1 MPGNLVQNPSK
12 NDVYL
17 DIALTNM
24 AQKWMQD
31 DMSFV
36 ATRAFPTLSVNKQ
49 SSQYYVFNRGDFFRR
64 RETARAP
71 GTAPRQIGFN
81 LSRESYNAEVW
92 GLRTLITD
100 EDRSNQ
106 DAVVQLD
113 QSSIDLVMQGLM
125 IDREIDF
132 ANKFMSGN
140 VWYNGGSSAS
150 AGQDVD
156 WSGATSDPISNVDAA
171 KDGVHKING
180 GGMRPNKAVMGRTA
194 YTTLKNNDAVLDRI
208 SGGATTVN
216 PALVTQERIAQILE
230 LDAIY
235 VMDAIENDAVEGAD
249 DNFEFIGTD
258 NMLLYY
264 APDAIST
271 RTPTA
276 AAKFNWTGLTGAT
289 EGGIRALSYRHPDP
303 GVKADYVEA
312 EMTHDMKVTG
322 ASLGHLFTS
331 VSS

>member
-1 MPGNLVQNPSK
+1 MPGNIVQNPSK

-17 DIALTNM
+17 DVALTNM
-24 AQKWMQD
+24 AQKWLQD
-31 DMSFV
+31 DTSFV
-36 ATRAFPTLSVNKQ
+36 ATRAFPVLSVNKQ
-49 SSQYYVFNRGDFFRR
+49 SSQYYVFDRGDFFRR
-64 RETARAP
+64 RTTDRAP

-81 LSRESYNAEVW
+81 LSRERYSADVY

-100 EDRSNQ
+100 EDRGNQ

-132 ANKFMSGN
+132 ATTFMAGN
-140 VWYNGGSSAS
+140 VWYNGGTAPS
-150 AGQDVD
+150 AGQNVD
-156 WSGATSDPISNVDAA
+156 WSSAVSDPIVDVDAA
-171 KDGVHKING
+171 KDGVHRING
-180 GGMRPNKAVMGRTA
+180 LRPNKAVMGRQA
-194 YTTLKNNDAVLDRI
+194 YTALKNNDAVLDRVT
-208 SGGATTVN
+208 GGATTAN

-230 LDAIY
+230 LEQILI
-235 VMDAIENDAVEGAD
+235 MDAIENNATEGAT
-249 DNFEFIGTD
+249 DNFQFIGSD
-258 NMLLYY
+258 NMLLYH
-264 APDAIST
+264 APDTIST

-276 AAKFNWTGLTGAT
+276 GAKFNWTGLFGST

-303 GVKADYVEA
+303 GVKSDYVEA